1 MKPPPTDDSMK
12 LRTRPAAP
20 GRRRLAALLCAAWTM
35 TAMAAGEPAL
45 IRYPAF
51 PQGSETRFQPYLD
64 LLREAVEHTNAK
76 YGPATLRPSTRL
88 MNEAR
93 YLQELQQ
100 GNLDVIWSSTTE
112 ERERQMLAVRIP
124 LDKGLLGYRIALIP
138 ADRQAAIAGVRDLA
152 GLRRLRVG
160 QGLGWGDIPLYRY
173 NGIKVTEAGYE
184 LLFSM
189 LDKKRFDLF
198 PRGIGEIFS
207 EFDSRSPSYP
217 GLAVDKTLLLYY
229 PWPYY
234 FFFNRERGAELAKR
248 VEEGMRLM
256 LKDGSYDRFFL
267 QHYGAA
273 IRRAELDNRTLIR
286 LENPLLPKDT
296 PLDDARLWYRPGR

>member
-1 MKPPPTDDSMK
+1 MKPTPPDTSTQPQPRAISPT
-12 LRTRPAAP
+12 L
-20 GRRRLAALLCAAWTM
+20 GWLAAMLWSAWTAA
-35 TAMAAGEPAL
+35 AMAAEPV
-45 IRYPAF
+45 IIHYPAF

-64 LLREAVEHTNAK
+64 LLLEAVEHTNAK
-76 YGPATLRPSTRL
+76 YGPATLRPSARL

-138 ADRQAAIAGVRDLA
+138 ADRQTAVAGVRDLA

-160 QGLGWGDIPLYRY
+160 QGLGWGDVQLYRY

-184 LLFSM
+184 QLFSM

-198 PRGIGEIFS
+198 PRGIGEVFP
-207 EFDSRSPSYP
+207 EFDSRAPIYPS
-217 GLAVDKTLLLYY
+217 LAVDKTLLLYY

-234 FFFNRERGAELAKR
+234 FFFNREHGAELAKR
-248 VEEGMRLM
+248 IEEGLRLM
-256 LKDGSYDRFFL
+256 LKDGSYDRFFQ

-286 LENPLLPKDT
+286 LENPMLPKDT

>member
-1 MKPPPTDDSMK
+1 MKPTPPDTSTPPQP
-12 LRTRPAAP
+12 RAISPTR
-20 GRRRLAALLCAAWTM
+20 RWLAAMLWSAWTAA
-35 TAMAAGEPAL
+35 AMAAEPV
-45 IRYPAF
+45 IIHYPAF
-51 PQGSETRFQPYLD
+51 PLGSETRFQPYLD
-64 LLREAVEHTNAK
+64 LLLEAVEHTNAK
-76 YGPATLRPSTRL
+76 YGPATLRPSARL

-112 ERERQMLAVRIP
+112 ERERQMLAVCIP

-138 ADRQAAIAGVRDLA
+138 ADRQAAVAGVRDLA

-267 QHYGAA
+267 RHYGAA

-286 LENPLLPKDT
+286 LENPMLPKDT